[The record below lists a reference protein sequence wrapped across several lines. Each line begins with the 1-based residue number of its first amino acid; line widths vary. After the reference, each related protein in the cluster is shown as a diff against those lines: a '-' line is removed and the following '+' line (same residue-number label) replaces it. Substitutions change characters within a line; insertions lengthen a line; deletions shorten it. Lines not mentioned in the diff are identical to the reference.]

1 MSKFSDYSKSYTKE
15 DIKNETNKESLEEV
29 YNKYSKLD
37 NDALMNEFI
46 KVSLERKKRGE
57 LSDSY
62 FENIKNTLFPYLTE
76 EQKIYYNNLVDK
88 IKW

>member
-15 DIKNETNKESLEEV
+15 DIKNEINKESIEEV
-29 YNKYSKLD
+29 YNKYSKLN

-88 IKW
+88 IK

>member
-15 DIKNETNKESLEEV
+15 DIKNEINKESIEEV

-37 NDALMNEFI
+37 NDSLMNEFI

-76 EQKIYYNNLVDK
+76 EQKTYYNNLVDK
-88 IKW
+88 IK

>member
-88 IKW
+88 IK